1 MEGTGYSS
9 VKKSESA
16 RNIEKKG
23 SQVGSMVMN
32 DNFGAKG
39 MSVEAVLLRNRV
51 MTLINFFTQSLYSNV
66 CRSIFE
72 KDKLLFSFLLTAKI
86 RESQGKLN
94 SVQYLLLTET
104 MTGLENPLGVA
115 NIAKEW
121 LPNHIWNKLCTYA
134 SRDSFFDP
142 LIKNFQK
149 NEEGWKRLYNCEILT
164 DDLYPP
170 NEQNISGTW
179 SPFMKLLILKAI
191 RPDKLGQAVQQ
202 YVHQEMGQE
211 FLTPPI
217 FDIEKSFSDS
227 TPSTPLIFILPG
239 TDPLQ

>member
-1 MEGTGYSS
+1 M
-9 VKKSESA
+9 
-16 RNIEKKG
+16 
-23 SQVGSMVMN
+23 
-32 DNFGAKG
+32 
-39 MSVEAVLLRNRV
+39 
-51 MTLINFFTQSLYSNV
+51 
-66 CRSIFE
+66 
-72 KDKLLFSFLLTAKI
+72 FSFLLTAKI